1 MIKRNVSITLEKAQE
16 WYNSDNKSLK
26 EIALQAFNESELK
39 FDFRNIKSLSDACSV
54 LGLNYNVIL
63 SESCYMKTI
72 SKASAAIFN
81 LNIIKKAL
89 NLGQKLS
96 FTENPKDS
104 YIYYPFNPIICRDS
118 TYYSDEIK
126 EDKIKIVGKF
136 KVEGKIYLILGNS
149 AIASLTC
156 YSGLGAF
163 NPKNGSGFSSI
174 GFLFSS
180 IGFLGC
186 ASREIAEHFS
196 RYFGTLITEAK
207 YGDLKGFEIIRIF

>member
-16 WYNSDNKSLK
+16 WYNSGNESLK
-26 EIALQAFNESELK
+26 EIALQAFNENELK

-63 SESCYMKTI
+63 SETCYMKSI
-72 SKASAAIFN
+72 SKASAAMFN

-89 NLGQKLS
+89 NLGKELS
-96 FTENPKDS
+96 FTKNPEDS
-104 YIYYPFNPIICRDS
+104 YICYPFNPIIRRDS
-118 TYYSDEIK
+118 IYYSDELK
-126 EDKIKIVGKF
+126 DGKIKIVGKF
-136 KVEGKIYLILGNS
+136 KVEGEIYLILGDS
-149 AIASLTC
+149 AIASITGF
-156 YSGLGAF
+156 SGLGAL
-163 NPKNGSGFSSI
+163 NPKNGSCQAFSNTA
-174 GFLFSS
+174 
-180 IGFLGC
+180 FLGC